1 MNTNSNKTT
10 VKARLQLITSMA
22 IFGTLAVF
30 VRNISVSSGELALY
44 RAVLAALLIGSYLL
58 ISNLK
63 SNKTCIK
70 NYNSSSNTK
79 ASAKTGFFFCTK
91 KELFLL
97 LFSGM
102 AMGFNWILL
111 FEAYKYTSVSAATL
125 SYYFAPIIVT
135 VVCPFLF
142 HEKLTK
148 KQILCF
154 VMSTLG
160 VFLITGIP
168 DFQNM
173 GRDTIGILFGLSAA
187 VFYATV
193 ILLNKF
199 IKNVAGIHRTFLQF
213 LAAIITLIPY
223 VACTGGFHLNTLD
236 TKGWINL
243 LIVGLIHT
251 GITYCLYFS
260 SLKELPGQEA
270 AILSYVDPLMAVV
283 ISVTILGENIS
294 LPQIIGGVLILGFA
308 IWNEKE

>member
-1 MNTNSNKTT
+1 MNTPSNKPNN
-10 VKARLQLITSMA
+10 KARLQLVLSMS
-22 IFGTLAVF
+22 IFGTLAIF

-58 ISNLK
+58 ISQK
-63 SNKTCIK
+63 KG
-70 NYNSSSNTK
+70 NSSSDSTPKN
-79 ASAKTGFFFCTK
+79 ADLLFGICTK

-213 LAAIITLIPY
+213 LAAIVTLVPY
-223 VACTGGFHLNTLD
+223 VACTGGFHLDTLD
-236 TKGWINL
+236 SKGWINL

>member
-1 MNTNSNKTT
+1 MNTTSNKPNNG
-10 VKARLQLITSMA
+10 ARLQLIVSMS

-44 RAVLAALLIGSYLL
+44 RAILAALLIGSYLL
-58 ISNLK
+58 ITQKKGTAPSHTG
-63 SNKTCIK
+63 SK
-70 NYNSSSNTK
+70 NTDLLL
-79 ASAKTGFFFCTK
+79 GICTK

-213 LAAIITLIPY
+213 LAAIVTLIPY
-223 VACTGGFHLNTLD
+223 VACTGGFHLGSLD
-236 TKGWINL
+236 SKGWVNL
-243 LIVGLIHT
+243 LIVGLVHT

-270 AILSYVDPLMAVV
+270 AILSYVDPLMAVI
-283 ISVTILGENIS
+283 ISVAVLGESIS
-294 LPQIIGGVLILGFA
+294 LPQIIGGILILGFA

>member
-1 MNTNSNKTT
+1 MNTNSNTPNN
-10 VKARLQLITSMA
+10 KARLQLVLSMS

-44 RAVLAALLIGSYLL
+44 RAILAALLIGSYLL
-58 ISNLK
+58 TTPKKGTPSTH
-63 SNKTCIK
+63 SGSK
-70 NYNSSSNTK
+70 NTDLLF
-79 ASAKTGFFFCTK
+79 GICTK

-213 LAAIITLIPY
+213 LAAIVTLIPY
-223 VACTGGFHLNTLD
+223 VACTGGFHLGSLD
-236 TKGWINL
+236 SKGWVNL
-243 LIVGLIHT
+243 LIVGLVHT

-283 ISVTILGENIS
+283 ISVTILGESIS
-294 LPQIIGGVLILGFA
+294 LPQIIGGILILGFA